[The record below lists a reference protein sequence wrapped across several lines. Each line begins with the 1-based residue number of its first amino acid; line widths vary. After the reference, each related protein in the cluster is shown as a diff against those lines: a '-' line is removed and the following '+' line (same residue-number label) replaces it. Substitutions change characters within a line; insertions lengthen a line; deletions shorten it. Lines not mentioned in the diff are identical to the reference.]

1 MATVQHVKGNL
12 LQLPSYLS
20 DEQLGH
26 QIILAHQTNAL
37 GIMGGGIALH
47 IRHLFP
53 EVYNEYV
60 KYCQTQVNVE
70 TNNQKFKRVLGS
82 TQICN
87 TTIANLQIANMF
99 GQYEIGTHKRQTNY
113 EWLYQSLYSLFAHV
127 SKLKGDVV
135 LAFPKNLGCGL
146 GGGDWRIVEA
156 MILAFAQD
164 ISDNVNVF
172 IVEFIQ

>member
-12 LQLPSYLS
+12 IHPTSYLS
-20 DEQLGH
+20 KDQLEH
-26 QIILAHQTNAL
+26 QIILGHSTNAL
-37 GIMGGGIALH
+37 GIMGGGVALH
-47 IRHLFP
+47 IRHTFLN
-53 EVYNEYV
+53 VYDEYV

-82 TQICN
+82 TQICD
-87 TTIANLQIANMF
+87 THIVNLQIANMF

-113 EWLYQSLYSLFAHV
+113 EWLYQSLHSLFAYV
-127 SKLKGDVV
+127 SKLTGNVV

-156 MILAFAQD
+156 MILTFAQD
-164 ISDNVNVF
+164 TTDNVNVF
-172 IVEFIQ
+172 IVEFTQ

>member
-1 MATVQHVKGNL
+1 MAIVYHVQGNL
-12 LQLPSYLS
+12 IHPTSYLS
-20 DEQLGH
+20 KEQLQY

-47 IRHLFP
+47 IRHTFP
-53 EVYNEYV
+53 NVYDEYV

-70 TNNQKFKRVLGS
+70 TNNQKFKRILGS
-82 TQICN
+82 TQICD
-87 TTIANLQIANMF
+87 THIVNLQIANMF

-113 EWLYQSLYSLFAHV
+113 EWLYQSLHSLFSDV
-127 SKLKGDVV
+127 KLLTGNIV

-146 GGGDWRIVEA
+146 GGGDWHIVEA
-156 MILAFAQD
+156 MIKAFAQD
-164 ISDNVNVF
+164 VSENVSVY